1 MEFDLTPAGLE
12 ELSSALLQLAVTVGL
27 GMVCVGLFYRFRK
40 PYFKWWAAAWGLY
53 ALRLVAILS
62 FLLTTDRHWLYWHQV
77 VTGWTALALL
87 WAALSFSRRS
97 SWKWS
102 YAGLALF
109 PPVWSYI
116 AIYRLDHFLWAALP
130 AVLFLSAA
138 TLWTGLVFLRH
149 HRRVDSRTS
158 LWLAL
163 AFGLWAIHHLD
174 YPLLRA
180 QGAWTPWGYYLDIVF
195 ELGVGLGIL
204 FLVGEDLRRGLQTMA
219 VLAGD
224 LQDASTGGDLLEVLV
239 ERLLGLPAVTGAA
252 LYLVGPPDGFRI
264 GAGSC
269 KTWNTGAP
277 PTEVASTVGTV
288 VETQGPTWIR
298 LSGERAEFASVIPV
312 TDSEARSTGALV
324 ILSEARDP
332 FTALDDRFL
341 RALGHQ
347 MGAALQ
353 SDALHRALR
362 DRTRALEQLS
372 AQMVRSSEEERQR
385 LSRELHDETAQVF
398 AALSMELGSVRERGN
413 ADTAARMD
421 TALGLV
427 REAITGI
434 RSVAEQLR
442 PPLLDDLGLLP
453 ALSALIDDF
462 NAKTGL
468 NLAVDFPESVPPLS
482 AEAELALFRALQE
495 ALSNVAR
502 HTEGGGARIALRL
515 AGDQL
520 ELGVHDEGGWR
531 PRDVPELGGNGLA
544 GLRERLSLVGGAL
557 TFEPDPAGSTLQVRV
572 PLHQH
577 QPS

>member
-1 MEFDLTPAGLE
+1 MEFDLTPAGIE
-12 ELSSALLQLAVTVGL
+12 ELSSALLQLTVTVGL
-27 GMVCVGLFYRFRK
+27 GMVCVGLYVRFRK
-40 PYFKWWAAAWGLY
+40 PYYRWWAVAWGLY

-62 FLLTTDRHWLYWHQV
+62 FLLTTDRQWLYWHQV

-97 SWKWS
+97 AWKRS
-102 YAGLALF
+102 FAAVALF

-130 AVLFLSAA
+130 AVIFLSAA

-149 HRRVDSRTS
+149 HRRVGSQAS
-158 LWLAL
+158 LWLAM
-163 AFGLWAIHHLD
+163 AFGLWALHHLD

-195 ELGVGLGIL
+195 ELSVGLGIL

-252 LYLVGPPDGFRI
+252 LYLLGPPDGFRI
-264 GAGSC
+264 GAGAC
-269 KTWNTGAP
+269 RLWRAEGAP
-277 PTEVASTVGTV
+277 ELVPATIEQVVSTQV
-288 VETQGPTWIR
+288 PTWMR
-298 LSGERAEFASVIPV
+298 LPGEKAEFVSVIPI

-324 ILSEARDP
+324 ILSVARDP

-362 DRTRALEQLS
+362 DRTSELEQLS
-372 AQMVRSSEEERQR
+372 AQMVRSSEEERRR

-398 AALSMELGSVRERGN
+398 AALSMELGSLKEEGDE
-413 ADTAARMD
+413 APAARMD

-462 NAKTGL
+462 NEKAGL
-468 NLAVDFPESVPPLS
+468 ELESDLPEALPTLS
-482 AEAELALFRALQE
+482 AEAELAVFRALQE

-502 HTEGGGARIALRL
+502 HTDSGNASVALRQVG
-515 AGDQL
+515 ATL
-520 ELGVHDEGGWR
+520 ELEIRDRGGWR
-531 PRDVPELGGNGLA
+531 LQESSDLGGNGLT
-544 GLRERLSLVGGAL
+544 GLRERLALVGGAL
-557 TFEPDPAGSTLQVRV
+557 AFEPDPLGSTLQVRV
-572 PLHQH
+572 PLRQH
-577 QPS
+577 SPP